1 MLTEDKIGF
10 VKDVLS
16 KKSEVATKELLQAGY
31 DNNDIVKLKKIGI
44 IESSR
49 WGYYKLVDVSKFYA
63 DGLEFLENKD
73 YENARL
79 MFEKSLE
86 VSFKVTE
93 STYYLFLLNVLSGD
107 YDLAFRY
114 FDVLYDTPNNIIGE
128 GDLKFY
134 LYLINFYRSVPEKY
148 YQMVRYM
155 KLGDTIN
162 DNKNLIPSQLKAKCF
177 SFRFIDVRNEIPVNK
192 DFHLKVLHS
201 ILSKVIT
208 SLSKEKKQF
217 LNLTLEKKYEDVS
230 RLYSEIESY
239 RDLTGYE
246 KNCFLVVE
254 EIVQIFKM
262 GGVLPKANKVLTD
275 RLVVAIE
282 NKDYKRALEIST
294 KYNNSKGIDNK
305 LSQINLLLEAINEII
320 YNPSFIKCAKE
331 DTIKDDTYN
340 KLIECLFSG
349 NIDDFTINLKDY
361 LTNNN
366 LLEYLFLILNLVKI
380 DSILD
385 DKLYSNTMLKLSLIK
400 NNSFTFDTSEYVMK
414 FYETLAL
421 KRYEEASIY
430 LDIIENASKMKLS
443 NISFSC
449 FRTMYER
456 YVNGTNS
463 LFSGLTC
470 DLKARKRYTFEDL
483 GIQYS
488 MEDLI
493 SNKVLML
500 PANIDIEH
508 IKEVVK
514 DLENVSCFEI
524 NIDGQIRV
532 MLKYKS
538 KVEDEGVSLAIK
550 L

>member
-1 MLTEDKIGF
+1 M
-10 VKDVLS
+10 
-16 KKSEVATKELLQAGY
+16 
-31 DNNDIVKLKKIGI
+31 
-44 IESSR
+44 
-49 WGYYKLVDVSKFYA
+49 
-63 DGLEFLENKD
+63 
-73 YENARL
+73 
-79 MFEKSLE
+79 
-86 VSFKVTE
+86 
-93 STYYLFLLNVLSGD
+93 
-107 YDLAFRY
+107 
-114 FDVLYDTPNNIIGE
+114 
-128 GDLKFY
+128 
-134 LYLINFYRSVPEKY
+134 
-148 YQMVRYM
+148 
-155 KLGDTIN
+155 
-162 DNKNLIPSQLKAKCF
+162 
-177 SFRFIDVRNEIPVNK
+177 
-192 DFHLKVLHS
+192 
-201 ILSKVIT
+201 
-208 SLSKEKKQF
+208 
-217 LNLTLEKKYEDVS
+217 
-230 RLYSEIESY
+230 
-239 RDLTGYE
+239 
-246 KNCFLVVE
+246 
-254 EIVQIFKM
+254 
-262 GGVLPKANKVLTD
+262 
-275 RLVVAIE
+275 
-282 NKDYKRALEIST
+282 
-294 KYNNSKGIDNK
+294 
-305 LSQINLLLEAINEII
+305 SQINLLLEAINEII

-349 NIDDFTINLKDY
+349 IDDFTINLKDY

-443 NISFSC
+443 NISFSG